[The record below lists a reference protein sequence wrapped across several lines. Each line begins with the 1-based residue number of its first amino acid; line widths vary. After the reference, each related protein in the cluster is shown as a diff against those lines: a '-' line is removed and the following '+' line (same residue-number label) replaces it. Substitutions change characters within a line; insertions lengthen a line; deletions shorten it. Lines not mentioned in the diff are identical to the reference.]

1 VTRRHFI
8 ALVGGTAVA
17 VWTLAAARAQQQN
30 KILRV
35 GYSGMLP
42 RDAPHY
48 AAFEKRMAELGYQQG
63 RNFAFEYIQ
72 APSIEGYELTYRQL
86 AVRKVDIMLAAGN
99 EPALRAARA
108 AAGDTPIVFIAL
120 DFDPVEKGYVAS
132 LSRPGSNST
141 GIFVSQ
147 LELAGKRVELLREAF
162 PNAHRVGLLWDSASQ
177 EQAVAAA
184 AVARR
189 LGFEPRL
196 LEVVAQP
203 PNYAAALMPMDQ
215 LPGEPVM
222 IPASPLALRDRVTI
236 ASLLLERGTPSICAF
251 REVMEAGA
259 LISYGV
265 NLVDV
270 FRDIAAFV
278 DQVARGGKA
287 GDVPMREPSHFHT
300 AFNLKTATALGLA
313 LSPTLLARADEVIE

>member
-1 VTRRHFI
+1 VTRRDFI
-8 ALVGGTAVA
+8 ALLGGTAVA
-17 VWTLAAARAQQQN
+17 VWPLAAARAQQQN

-132 LSRPGSNST
+132 LSRPGGNST

-162 PNAHRVGLLWDSASQ
+162 PNARRVGLLWDSASH

-184 AVARR
+184 AVAGK

-196 LEVVAQP
+196 LEVIGQP

-215 LPGEPVM
+215 SPGEPVM

-236 ASLLLERGTPSICAF
+236 TSLLLERRTPSICAF